1 MKKISKKIIA
11 LVCMFSMMTMLM
23 GTVPIV
29 QAENDASPEGLASL
43 TWNDFGITEESTISH
58 NAANWGVTD
67 KSLTGKKVI
76 NSSFRGRLCF
86 HQTESNAMWFQ
97 YGGETITGATN
108 GIRFTLLGA
117 GDENAGKIRV
127 FDMTNGGI
135 LLDTIDPRT
144 AGLTAGTSFNGTEF
158 ELGIDLWQPSSD
170 SNDLKMN
177 LFINGTQYNETAY
190 TLSGGAAHISNSFD
204 MMVGGASDSIE
215 LTAETEDDEKE
226 LTSITWK
233 DLGIDE
239 GTYSYTNGGFSKV
252 ATAASFSLKNTS
264 FRGDI
269 TFTSAG
275 VLGDNG
281 LGTGL
286 VYGDNRDGW
295 QLGLNFIPLSD
306 GTLKLINTTDGWK
319 VYDMLDPAK
328 AGLTSFV
335 GDKFEL
341 GIDSRVDGDDIKFDI
356 LINGTKY
363 NTEAYTWKNGTKSP
377 HCYDYLTVGFVVK
390 GQTDQITVAEPTE
403 AVEEEPGNLTELG
416 WENFGIA
423 ENKTCEATG
432 DAAVVSTKPVN
443 LTNASFSGNVKFNRA
458 QKEDAMILSFA
469 STGWNGIR
477 MTQADDTLVFYGISP
492 DGTSAVTLGTV
503 TKEQAQV
510 ADFSNQKLELRLA
523 IWQSGD
529 DYKINV
535 RINGIKVTEV
545 PMTWADGAKN
555 AVLQNSLAYYVT
567 GDSAIDLIV
576 TEDEVDDE
584 PKDLTS
590 VTWKDLGL
598 DEGEHTYTNGGFSKV
613 ATSAGLSLKNTSFR
627 GEIKFTS
634 TGAVNEAGLGTG
646 LIYGDNSEG
655 WQLGLN
661 FIPLADGTLKLM
673 NPSDGFK
680 VYEILDPA
688 KAGLTSFVG
697 EKFELGIDSWESGDN
712 LRFNVYI
719 NGTKYNAQA
728 YTWKGGAKSQF
739 CYDYLTVGLLVKEQT
754 DKITVIYPEIEKEAS
769 PEGLKAITWA
779 DLSIGNQ
786 KYTSADAVN
795 VSGLIVTSNSTVPN
809 LLNTSFL
816 GKITFHKQA
825 SDGNLLV
832 CYGSTGWD
840 WNGIRISV
848 TEEGKLRFQ
857 GIDTVTQSY
866 PVMVDIAPENVGAQS
881 FNGEM
886 IELRIDIWE
895 ADADAKINIFVNGV
909 QCTKRAYV
917 WKDAVKNQCI
927 GNGSNLVVEKPGD
940 SLEMKSVLSGFGE
953 SIQPDASL
961 KEISFSSFGVK
972 DGVYACKHPD
982 LAAKGGFFDPAMGQ
996 TLNGTL
1002 LNGDVR
1008 FSGEAAVEIRYG
1020 GLNNA
1025 WEGLVLRAS
1034 GRKLL
1039 LVDTTGLLY
1048 TFVPEFAGVDLTDNT
1063 VNLKISLNYVDSDSD
1078 GVTDDVKLGFWFN
1091 DVLYK
1096 NEFIYLTDY
1105 TEKLGSKLG
1114 IYVPEGNA
1122 TLALTSRQVDN
1133 SIDFALFGFTK
1144 DFKQYLKATGK
1155 AKEIITRLK

>member
-1 MKKISKKIIA
+1 MKKISKKMIA
-11 LVCMFSMMTMLM
+11 LACMFSMMTMLM

-29 QAENDASPEGLASL
+29 RAENDASPE
-43 TWNDFGITEESTISH
+43 N
-58 NAANWGVTD
+58 
-67 KSLTGKKVI
+67 
-76 NSSFRGRLCF
+76 
-86 HQTESNAMWFQ
+86 
-97 YGGETITGATN
+97 
-108 GIRFTLLGA
+108 
-117 GDENAGKIRV
+117 
-127 FDMTNGGI
+127 
-135 LLDTIDPRT
+135 
-144 AGLTAGTSFNGTEF
+144 
-158 ELGIDLWQPSSD
+158 
-170 SNDLKMN
+170 
-177 LFINGTQYNETAY
+177 
-190 TLSGGAAHISNSFD
+190 
-204 MMVGGASDSIE
+204 
-215 LTAETEDDEKE
+215 
-226 LTSITWK
+226 LTSVTWK
-233 DLGIDE
+233 DFGIDE
-239 GTYSYTNGGFSKV
+239 GKYAYTSGGFSKV
-252 ATAASFSLKNTS
+252 ATSTAVSLKNTS
-264 FRGDI
+264 FRGEI
-269 TFTSAG
+269 LFASAG
-275 VLGDNG
+275 TLNDSG
-281 LGTGL
+281 LGTAL

-306 GTLKLINTTDGWK
+306 GTLKLLNTSDGWTTYA
-319 VYDMLDPAK
+319 VLDPAK

-335 GDKFEL
+335 GQKFEL
-341 GIDSRVDGDDIKFDI
+341 GIDSWVDGDDLKFNI
-356 LINGTKY
+356 FINGVQY
-363 NTEAYTWKNGTKSP
+363 NTTAYTWKGGANSQF
-377 HCYDYLTVGFVVK
+377 CYEYLTVGLLVK
-390 GQTDQITVAEPTE
+390 EQTDQITVAEPK
-403 AVEEEPGNLTELG
+403 EEPEDLTKIG
-416 WENFGIA
+416 WKDFGIT
-423 ENKTCEATG
+423 ENQTYGVTG
-432 DAAVVSTKPVN
+432 DATVISKNPVTQTGVS
-443 LTNASFSGNVKFNRA
+443 FRGNVKFNRA
-458 QKEDAMILSFA
+458 QDSDTMLLAFGSN
-469 STGWNGIR
+469 GWNGLRI
-477 MTQADDTLVFYGISP
+477 TQSEAALTFQGIAADFSK
-492 DGTSAVTLGTV
+492 SETLGTIS
-503 TKEQAQV
+503 KEQAQV
-510 ADFSNQKLELRLA
+510 SSFSNQEFELGLD
-523 IWQSGD
+523 IWQSGND
-529 DYKINV
+529 LKINV
-535 RINGIKVTEV
+535 FINGVKVTES
-545 PMTWADGAKN
+545 PMAWTGAAKN
-555 AVLQNSLAYYVT
+555 GHLQKQLAYYIT
-567 GDSAIDLIV
+567 GSSSMDLVV
-576 TEDEVDDE
+576 TESGGEDE
-584 PKDLTS
+584 PEELTS
-590 VTWKDLGL
+590 VTWEQFGI
-598 DEGEHTYTNGGFSKV
+598 DEGEYAYKTGGFVKMGTFKE
-613 ATSAGLSLKNTSFR
+613 ASLRNASFR
-627 GEIKFTS
+627 GEVLFTS
-634 TGAVNEAGLGTG
+634 AGTG
-646 LIYGDNSEG
+646 TSLVYGDNADG

-661 FIPLADGTLKLM
+661 FIPQADGTLQLW
-673 NPSDGFK
+673 NRSDVSSEK
-680 VYEILDPA
+680 VDELLDPA

-697 EKFELGIDSWESGDN
+697 QKFELGIDSWAAGDDVK
-712 LRFNVYI
+712 FNIFI
-719 NGTKYNAQA
+719 NGVQYNTAA
-728 YTWKGGAKSQF
+728 YTWKGGAKNQL
-739 CYDYLTVGLLVKEQT
+739 CYDYLTIGLLVKEQT
-754 DKITVIYPEIEKEAS
+754 DKITVIYPEVEREVS

-795 VSGLIVTSNSTVPN
+795 VSGLIVTSNSAVPN

-857 GIDTVTQSY
+857 GIDTVNQSY
-866 PVMVDIAPENVGAQS
+866 PVIVDVAPANVGVQS
-881 FNGEM
+881 FNDEA
-886 IELRIDIWE
+886 IELRMDIWE

-909 QCTKRAYV
+909 QCTTRAYV

-953 SIQPDASL
+953 SIQPDALL

-972 DGVYACKHPD
+972 DGVYASKHPD

-1008 FSGEAAVEIRYG
+1008 FSSEAAVEIRYG

-1122 TLALTSRQVDN
+1122 TLALNSRQVDN

-1155 AKEIITRLK
+1155 AKEIITKLK